1 MDLHQQSK
9 LLATEAKA
17 NLTADLFEPS
27 RFDPAKH
34 FPLQP
39 PVLEHREKHPGIKS
53 LSDFS
58 FTGPNQSNTLQYQ
71 HGLTMATSLML
82 RVARGTSATVRVDG
96 SVPVVPSPFA
106 YQRLQ
111 ANKRTA
117 CLCCIFEFGLH
128 PASCL
133 SDAFLGCKHPLSTT
147 TKHIDSPFSPKI
159 ARIHSSYIL
168 WIPMSCW
175 PSVRIH
181 WLCRV
186 LLYLIPQSRI
196 QESINR
202 NVTCHTS
209 SKGIHLFF
217 SCLEKPKL
225 KKQMDLSLD
234 LLIHLFKKIKGSSQR
249 PRPFFGRFAHVR
261 LLNQGGIPNHYVYL
275 TNYCTSCKE
284 NGFRDYSVG
293 CGYYRHLLPSLS
305 SIQNVC

>member
-1 MDLHQQSK
+1 MLQIKKEFPDFLRLDCYNISIHIIQASIKFQICFFLSFMHSLHMDLHQQSK
-9 LLATEAKA
+9 LLATEAKT
-17 NLTADLFEPS
+17 NFTADLFEPS

-133 SDAFLGCKHPLSTT
+133 SDAFLVCNHPLSTT

-168 WIPMSCW
+168 
-175 PSVRIH
+175 
-181 WLCRV
+181 
-186 LLYLIPQSRI
+186 
-196 QESINR
+196 
-202 NVTCHTS
+202 
-209 SKGIHLFF
+209 
-217 SCLEKPKL
+217 
-225 KKQMDLSLD
+225 
-234 LLIHLFKKIKGSSQR
+234 
-249 PRPFFGRFAHVR
+249 
-261 LLNQGGIPNHYVYL
+261 
-275 TNYCTSCKE
+275 
-284 NGFRDYSVG
+284 
-293 CGYYRHLLPSLS
+293 
-305 SIQNVC
+305 